1 MMRAGSLDRQI
12 QILKPVVE
20 VDEFGDEQEVWP
32 PLLTIW
38 ANKLEIGA
46 IDLLRNPQI
55 RAEQKTVFTIRD
67 PGVQIDTGMRIKDD
81 AKRLY
86 EIAAIGELPGRRRGF
101 QIQARGLDRLAT
113 TVE

>member
-1 MMRAGSLDRQI
+1 MRAGSLDRQI
-12 QILKPVVE
+12 KILQVQE
-20 VDEFGDEQEVWP
+20 IIDEFGDEQEIWP

-67 PGVQIDTGMRIKDD
+67 PGVPLNTGMRIQDD
-81 AKRLY
+81 AGRLY
-86 EIAAIGELPGRRRGF
+86 QIAAIGELPGRRQGL
-101 QIQARGLDRLAT
+101 QIQARGLDQLAT